1 MGQSLCR
8 GDGDGVDMDRCT
20 RQAGQW
26 VIVHRETA
34 TADGQ
39 VSVGLV
45 GEVERARTTQEHLF
59 VIRPK

>member
-1 MGQSLCR
+1 
-8 GDGDGVDMDRCT
+8 MDRCT